1 MTFGAWLV
9 GNASEGGS
17 NERLR
22 KFAADRG
29 SEWPYGSD
37 APVDYLKVIAT
48 HAEPTERKELLDI
61 AGRAL
66 EQWEQGR
73 ASAGTKGGWSVLSG
87 PVLLAGFGIVIAAI
101 LAWGIFQGSLLTDIA
116 KPELARGLIT
126 FLFAFSTIAIV
137 ILVAIATFWMKKE
150 EVKER
155 FESAKDLIT
164 ILIGVL
170 GTILG
175 FYFGAADE
183 PYTRSTLLAANVTAS
198 SPQVRV
204 GDKASV
210 TGVVLGGVGPYDLY
224 IAFTPSAGGGVLT
237 PIDVKG
243 FAGGR
248 FAHEVAIASEFQPS
262 LVGYRVTVRDANG
275 TSTSADGVISVVAQ

>member
-9 GNASEGGS
+9 ANAGEGGS

-22 KFAADRG
+22 KFASDRG
-29 SEWPYGSD
+29 SEWPYGSG

-61 AGRAL
+61 AGKALERWEEDRAL
-66 EQWEQGR
+66 
-73 ASAGTKGGWSVLSG
+73 AGAKSKWSVLSG
-87 PVLLAGFGIVIAAI
+87 PALLAGFGFIIAAI
-101 LAWGIFQGSLLTDIA
+101 LAWGIFQGRLLADIA

-126 FLFAFSTIAIV
+126 FLFAFSTIAIF
-137 ILVAIATFWMKKE
+137 ILVAIATFWMDKD

-155 FESAKDLIT
+155 FASAKDLIT

-175 FYFGAADE
+175 FYFGAADD
-183 PYTRSTLLAANVTAS
+183 PYTRSTLLTANVTTT
-198 SPQVRV
+198 SPQVRA
-204 GDKASV
+204 GDKTSV
-210 TGVVLGGVGPYDLY
+210 TGIVLGGVGPYDLNV
-224 IAFTPSAGGGVLT
+224 AFTSAMGGGGLN

-275 TSTSADGVISVVAQ
+275 TLTSADGAISVVAR

>member
-9 GNASEGGS
+9 RNVGEGGS

-37 APVDYLKVIAT
+37 SPVDYLKVIAT

-61 AGRAL
+61 AGQAL
-66 EQWEQGR
+66 EQWEEGR
-73 ASAGTKGGWSVLSG
+73 EVSGAKSRWGVLSG
-87 PVLLAGFGIVIAAI
+87 PVLLAGFGIIIAAM
-101 LAWGIFQGSLLTDIA
+101 LAWGIFRGSLLSDIA

-126 FLFAFSTIAIV
+126 FLFAFSTIAIF
-137 ILVAIATFWMKKE
+137 ILVAIATFWMDKE

-155 FESAKDLIT
+155 FSSAKDLIT

-183 PYTRSTLLAANVTAS
+183 PYTRSALLAANVATS

-210 TGVVLGGVGPYDLY
+210 TGIVLGGVGPYDIN
-224 IAFTPSAGGGVLT
+224 IAFTPSTGGNGLP
-237 PIDVKG
+237 PIDLKG

-248 FAHEVAIASEFQPS
+248 FAHEVPIANDVQPA
-262 LVGYRVTVRDANG
+262 LIGYRVTVRDANG
-275 TSTSADGVISVVAQ
+275 TLTSADGAIRVLAR